1 MIYDSL
7 LFGQDILVYRYVC
20 ILRAQENFPWNAN
33 PHGRK
38 QGSFMYTNARETA
51 IYALAVEQRP

>member
-1 MIYDSL
+1 MI
-7 LFGQDILVYRYVC
+7 IRARYACIHVC
-20 ILRAQENFPWNAN
+20 VHSRSLRAQETFPPYAT
-33 PHGRK
+33 PQSRK

>member
-1 MIYDSL
+1 M
-7 LFGQDILVYRYVC
+7 LVYMYVC
-20 ILRAQENFPWNAN
+20 IQDPLGPKKPFPQYAT
-33 PHGRK
+33 PQSRK